1 MLTIKQFEKRYH
13 DAVIVAVD
21 EIAFSTG
28 VHWVRGENGS
38 GKSTFFKSVAGL
50 IPYQGIIQFNDGVC
64 MNSDPV
70 VFRRYVN
77 YGEAE
82 PSYPGFLTGYD
93 LIRFIS
99 KCKGATQEQQ
109 THYIEV
115 FGLHTYMHTSCETY
129 STGMLKKLSLAM
141 AFLGTPRLIILDE
154 PLITL
159 DNVSR
164 DVLIDLMK
172 TRLKEAPT
180 TFLISSHQMIENDKL
195 PIEGLYT
202 IVNKTIEKN

>member
-13 DAVIVAVD
+13 DAVIVAID
-21 EIAFSTG
+21 EIGFSTG
-28 VHWVRGENGS
+28 VHWIRGENGS

-50 IPYQGIIQFNDGVC
+50 IPYHGTIQFNDGVS

-82 PSYPGFLTGYD
+82 PFYPGFLTGYD
-93 LIRFIS
+93 LIQFIS
-99 KCKGATQEQQ
+99 KSKGVTREQQ
-109 THYIEV
+109 THYIEA
-115 FGLHTYMHTSCETY
+115 FGLDTYMHTSCETY

-141 AFLGTPRLIILDE
+141 AFLGRPRLIILDE

-164 DVLIDLMK
+164 DVLIDAMK
-172 TRLKEAPT
+172 ARLKNEPI
-180 TFLISSHQMIENDKL
+180 TFLISSHQMIENDVL
-195 PIEGLYT
+195 TIDGLYT
-202 IVNKTIEKN
+202 IVNKTIVKN